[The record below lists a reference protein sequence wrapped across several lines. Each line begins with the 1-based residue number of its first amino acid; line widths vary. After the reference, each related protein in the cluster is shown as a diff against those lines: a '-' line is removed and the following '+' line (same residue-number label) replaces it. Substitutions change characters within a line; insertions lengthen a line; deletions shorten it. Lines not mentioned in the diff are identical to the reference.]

1 VPPTRIL
8 ICSPIRLYGE
18 GLAMLLGSDAD
29 LEIAGLHADCED
41 CIAAAQRTEP
51 DIVLFDLAFAESIQ
65 AIAALTA
72 TVPAARTVAVSVA
85 EDERCVV
92 DCAKAGVAAF
102 VSRDATV
109 ADLRKTILETAR
121 GEHPGPS
128 WLMAMLLRRVAA
140 GAEPDAP
147 AQASLQRLT
156 RRERE
161 VLDLVADGLSNKQ
174 IARRLR
180 IELPTVKNHVHN
192 ILDKLDVSRRAQAVA
207 YLHRGAGV

>member
-1 VPPTRIL
+1 
-8 ICSPIRLYGE
+8 
-18 GLAMLLGSDAD
+18 MLLGSDAE

-41 CIAAAQRTEP
+41 CVSAAQRVEP
-51 DIVLFDLAFAESIQ
+51 DIVLVDLAFGDSIQ

-72 TVPAARTVAVSVA
+72 TVPAARTVVVSVA
-85 EDERCVV
+85 QDERCVV
-92 DCAKAGVAAF
+92 DCARAGVAAF

-109 ADLRKTILETAR
+109 ADLRRTILQTAR

-128 WLMAMLLRRVAA
+128 WLMPMLLRRVASH
-140 GAEPDAP
+140 AEPEAP
-147 AQASLQRLT
+147 PESSLQRLT

-180 IELPTVKNHVHN
+180 IELPTVKNHVHS